1 MGGISELGPAVRGLS
16 AAGRRSGSAR
26 HGLGRRAGHR
36 TSAGRRGHVRR
47 PRLAQRLQT
56 RAECPEAGPGQ
67 RALRVAGRGG
77 GDGHPESDAGLDGQ
91 GVERAGGSPL
101 HRRVI
106 DGPRPERA
114 GDCREAV
121 PQYGLGQH
129 AEESAG
135 GAEPGD
141 CGGSLPRGL
150 SGVLLHVHVAAVQAH
165 EGCFAGATGAFCEG
179 RGGPAAEHAGHRAL
193 GSGVLPRA
201 GLSAGGD
208 RGGQAEL
215 VAAADEVRAGGPGGL
230 QRVRAGVA
238 GGHGQPAEVPA
249 AGAAEMSGP
258 AAAEPGLFRSGQ
270 PVGRWAVEP
279 VRTFSR
285 RNESVL

>member
-1 MGGISELGPAVRGLS
+1 MGRISELGLAVRRLS
-16 AAGRRSGSAR
+16 AARRRSGSAR
-26 HGLGRRAGHR
+26 LGLGRRAGHR

-47 PRLAQRLQT
+47 PGLAQRLQT
-56 RAECPEAGPGQ
+56 RAKCPEAGPGQ

-91 GVERAGGSPL
+91 GIERAGRSPL
-101 HRRVI
+101 HRRAI
-106 DGPRPERA
+106 DGPRPELA

-135 GAEPGD
+135 GTEPGAG
-141 CGGSLPRGL
+141 GGSLPRGL
-150 SGVLLHVHVAAVQAH
+150 SGAQLHVHVAAVQAH
-165 EGCFAGATGAFCEG
+165 EGRFAGATGAFCEG
-179 RGGPAAEHAGHRAL
+179 RGGPAAEPAGHRTL
-193 GSGVLPRA
+193 GPRVLRRA
-201 GLSAGGD
+201 GLATGGD
-208 RGGQAEL
+208 RRRQGEL
-215 VAAADEVRAGGPGGL
+215 VAGTAEVRAGGPGGL
-230 QRVRAGVA
+230 HRVRAGVA
-238 GGHGQPAEVPA
+238 EGHGQSAEVPA
-249 AGAAEMSGP
+249 AGAAEVSGP

-285 RNESVL
+285 RDEGVL